1 MIRLFKHYVPYAVLL
16 LGVIDFALLILAAEA
31 GWSLRLWQL
40 GGQVDPEVARLPNL
54 LAFAGTLQA
63 AMVAVGV
70 YSVTALQS
78 IRFATARLLVA
89 VALGI
94 LALSVIFF
102 VFPPVSFWRSSL
114 FYAMWIALIA
124 LVVARAA
131 LKTTL
136 GGERLKRRVLV
147 LGAGPRAARIE
158 ALAAARGAGF
168 AVVGFVGMNDGAAAV
183 ASAANR
189 HDIRSLP
196 EHLPDRN
203 AGEG

>member
-16 LGVIDFALLILAAEA
+16 LGVIDFALLILSAEA

-40 GGQVDPEVARLPNL
+40 GGHVDPDVNRLPNL

-78 IRFATARLLVA
+78 IRFATARLVVA

-94 LALSVIFF
+94 LALSLVFF
-102 VFPPVSFWRSSL
+102 LLPPVSFWRSSL

-124 LVVARAA
+124 LV
-131 LKTTL
+131 
-136 GGERLKRRVLV
+136 
-147 LGAGPRAARIE
+147 AARR
-158 ALAAARGAGF
+158 LGSR
-168 AVVGFVGMNDGAAAV
+168 
-183 ASAANR
+183 
-189 HDIRSLP
+189 P
-196 EHLPDRN
+196 
-203 AGEG
+203 